1 MPIESTI
8 VTSNSDSLY
17 PTFHTA
23 IEHPP
28 TIPSRTVVRKIL
40 VVERESALRGLV
52 ADLFD
57 FEGYCVTEAEDE
69 AALFQAMQS
78 VSTATQRQFD
88 LIVLGFQA
96 EGGFDLSTLVQLR
109 DSGCNTPAIVLAHER
124 ELPVDRRML
133 ELDVAFLS
141 KPFVLENLRI
151 VANHVLY
158 TRQNQLKQLD

>member
-1 MPIESTI
+1 MPIEPTI
-8 VTSNSDSLY
+8 VTSNSDSLF
-17 PTFHTA
+17 PAFHNA
-23 IEHPP
+23 IEHSP
-28 TIPSRTVVRKIL
+28 TIPSKTVVRKIL
-40 VVERESALRGLV
+40 VAELDGALRGLI

-57 FEGYCVTEAEDE
+57 FEGYFVTDVEDE
-69 AALFQAMQS
+69 TALFEAMQS
-78 VSTATQRQFD
+78 VSTATQSQFD